1 MIIIIIIIIVTVP
14 LLEPG
19 HLEENYPITTF
30 FENRRFSSFFFL
42 TKQTNKNQRSTM
54 QPLKTLKSFKLF

>member
-1 MIIIIIIIIVTVP
+1 MIIIIIIIIIIVTVP

-30 FENRRFSSFFFL
+30 FENRRFSSFFF
-42 TKQTNKNQRSTM
+42 
-54 QPLKTLKSFKLF
+54 